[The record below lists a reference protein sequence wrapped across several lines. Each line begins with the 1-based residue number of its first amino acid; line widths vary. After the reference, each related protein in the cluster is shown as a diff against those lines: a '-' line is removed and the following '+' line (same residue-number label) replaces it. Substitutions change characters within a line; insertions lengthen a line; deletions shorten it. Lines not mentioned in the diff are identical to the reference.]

1 MEKMFK
7 IKFKDIDP
15 DTGEISQEKEIGT
28 ILCEEKNKEWIKAAL
43 YMYEIDNP
51 NRDFYFE
58 EEKVLFE
65 NL

>member
-1 MEKMFK
+1 MYK
-7 IKFKDIDP
+7 IKFEDIDP

-28 ILCEEKNKEWIKAAL
+28 ILCEEKIKEWIRSAL
-43 YMYEIDNP
+43 YMYDIYNL

-58 EEKVLFE
+58 EKKVLFV